1 MAIGCH
7 VVRTSFVAVDT
18 NGVRIDKNNT
28 TIKTMMS
35 ANTEHRIIPDAA
47 IASSTGWPTVKAY
60 IEAEAALGYI
70 LAYLD
75 QTTIVTYSATDIN
88 AS

>member
-7 VVRTSFVAVDT
+7 VVRTSFVSTDP
-18 NGVRIDKNNT
+18 NGNRIDKNNT
-28 TIKTMMS
+28 TIKTMMT
-35 ANTEHRIIPDAA
+35 ANTEHRVIPDSA
-47 IASSTGWPTVKAY
+47 IASSANWPTVKSY
-60 IEAEAALGYI
+60 IEAEAAIGYI

-75 QTTIVTYSATDIN
+75 QTMIVTYSVGDIN